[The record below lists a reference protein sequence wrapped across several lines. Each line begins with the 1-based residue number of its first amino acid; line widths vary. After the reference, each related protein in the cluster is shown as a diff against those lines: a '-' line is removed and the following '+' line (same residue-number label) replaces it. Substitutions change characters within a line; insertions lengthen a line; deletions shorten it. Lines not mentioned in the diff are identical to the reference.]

1 MLDKDSE
8 RNKIFLDR
16 QNLAPYLAVRPNSN
30 SPLSNSN
37 SNGNTNT
44 EQSAIEG
51 GGASSSTALPT
62 STNSDEADAAAGTS
76 VLLQRV
82 SSFSILP
89 RSASTAVLTGNSG
102 GSIGIGS
109 AGAAA
114 AVAAGQGNTAFTS
127 NPNGFPS
134 TPPSSAHF
142 VSSSTPSIKLQ
153 NHLHPQGG
161 VRGDDHLQANKS
173 PEAILPSWRLRDRM
187 KTVGVGLVMAL
198 NVGTDPPDV
207 VKPHP
212 CAKLQCW
219 MDPSTTSR
227 ARAKEKIG
235 ECLEAQYAR
244 WQQQRAARPLKYK
257 RSLDPTIEEV
267 RALCLWLRRHARHE
281 RILLHYNGHGV
292 PRPTA
297 NGEIWL
303 FDKSITEYIP
313 LSITDLKNWMG
324 KPSIVILDCS
334 SAGILIPFLT
344 SPLSDPP
351 SPDNTPPPPPGPDAS
366 LAEQEKYMEIMSSM
380 WVRDTIVLCPTSE
393 HEWLPMT
400 PEYPADIFTS
410 CLTTPIKMA
419 LRWFVRR
426 NPQSMGGLHP
436 DAVDAIP
443 GKDNDRKTPLGEL
456 NWIFTAVTDSIAWN
470 IFPKPLFQR
479 LFRQDLLVASMF
491 RNFLLADRILRS
503 LDCTPMSHPPLPPG
517 VDMHPLWDA
526 FDLAMETCLFGL
538 MKDGILGNHV
548 LKPVAMTPS
557 EKKRAGGDD
566 NAAASVVLQLEV
578 TPPDAN
584 VTGPASSISS
594 PFFSEQLTAFEVWLE
609 FAPIR
614 KMYLKHGATMDSPE
628 QLPVVLQVLLS
639 QVHRVRALRLLRQ
652 FLELGPWAVN
662 ISLSLGIFPYVMKL
676 LQSPEYKSLLISIWA
691 SILAFDSS
699 CQTDLVK
706 DGALP
711 HFIQHLTWGLN
722 STSTGGATIETAK
735 ERTLAAFILAVAA
748 HGFPQGQTECSR
760 LNLSTTICS
769 IISSYETGENAET
782 EMDREI
788 AESHLPAP
796 FRMWLCLCLA
806 NMAKGNQVSQNEA
819 FGASV
824 HLRLFRRMKDGNA
837 DVRAASCCALGCL
850 VEAPPEIESPSIS
863 SLPGP
868 TLGQAPQFQ
877 AGSTQQPLVPQRNS
891 PNMVLPPG
899 VTAAGGALLPMS
911 LQPSFANAPGMNN
924 LQWHPQ
930 QRPQDQHAR
939 QMDMMLN
946 QPLQGVQ
953 AMPLQPEMMPRVAPG
968 GHHGMLNQP
977 LHLRPQSQPYMMQ
990 GVPMQ
995 PNLGGQNPGFTV
1007 GNTGGSAGLDR
1018 QVFGSPG
1025 QAAAMIPP
1033 GIHHVPPPRRRP
1045 TVYDDQPRMDLDISI
1060 LETLAKASEDGSSVV
1075 RYEAVIAIA
1084 STVRKYLDAYLH
1096 VANHQLSGI
1105 SQGNDEES
1113 NNQVGEDTNN
1123 ADNNDHP
1130 PTSRSTS
1137 RFKIELDD
1145 VDPDFLE
1152 NLREV
1157 WKALR
1162 KLQHSDPHPKVAK
1175 AANDIVMFVHEILLE
1190 RRQDQISAEE
1200 GEASIIESSTL
1211 TGIEEETASM
1221 TRLSSENVGES
1232 NPPRSDAP
1240 SHRSDQMR
1248 QGSNLRRVASDFA
1261 TPVGTNSPGFAS
1273 MEHNALLSTHKL
1285 RVRTDKPK
1293 FEYSLPQSE
1302 FYEWKKRIFTETSDE
1317 QHERGQTQLDPL
1329 SPLGA
1334 TRTYLERR
1342 NYLMAETGQ
1351 TVASHFE
1358 GLAPKPPKPTKQSI
1372 EQIMDPEG
1380 DNAEDEAASAVLKGE
1395 LELKESKLLR
1405 NTGCRMTTMCKFH
1418 PYEDILAACGK
1429 EDGVTIWTTDTA
1441 RRSVS
1446 FINGNPKGSRM
1457 TTSTWIN
1464 GASTSL
1470 FLIGCDD
1477 GSVRVWDGLVEN
1489 NGEAGQGPPSL
1500 VSSFFAST
1508 DIVAGA
1514 RGKSGLVCEWQQ
1526 YSGTLIAGGDSKYLR
1541 CWDLEAEKMSN
1552 VLEASTDTNACLT
1565 TLTSAWDYDSLGADE
1580 PKGSPGIG
1588 PNILVGGYSD
1598 GTMRVFDIRTNRAV
1612 NEMQRGAKS
1621 WAKRRRPT
1629 QYNEHSSWIVDT
1641 AFTGYGGRYEVV
1653 SGCVAGQIKAWD
1665 LRMSTSQRT
1674 LEVQRSMMT
1683 TLAFHKRIPVVAV
1696 GSHAQFIK
1704 ILTLDG
1710 ETLKVIR
1717 YHGDMSNQRIGPV
1730 SCLEFHPYKPLLVAG
1745 ATDTFV
1751 SIYAPKGKK
1760 RWPQ

>member
-1 MLDKDSE
+1 MLDRDSE
-8 RNKIFLDR
+8 NNKIFLDR
-16 QNLAPYLAVRPNSN
+16 QNLAPYLEIAP
-30 SPLSNSN
+30 
-37 SNGNTNT
+37 
-44 EQSAIEG
+44 SANEPTSDHVT
-51 GGASSSTALPT
+51 ASSSSHPDGSTATPHR
-62 STNSDEADAAAGTS
+62 DEADAAAGAS
-76 VLLQRV
+76 VLQRV

-89 RSASTAVLTGNSG
+89 RSSSTAVLTGSSG
-102 GSIGIGS
+102 GGGGG
-109 AGAAA
+109 GAQN
-114 AVAAGQGNTAFTS
+114 VNVNLISSHHHHGG
-127 NPNGFPS
+127 GFPS
-134 TPPSSAHF
+134 TPPSSGHMTSPNVPF
-142 VSSSTPSIKLQ
+142 PDDYLQTSSPTTRRPDEGI
-153 NHLHPQGG
+153 
-161 VRGDDHLQANKS
+161 V
-173 PEAILPSWRLRDRM
+173 PSWRLRDRM

-198 NVGTDPPDV
+198 NIGTDPPDV

-235 ECLEAQYAR
+235 ERLEAQYAR
-244 WQQQRAARPLKYK
+244 WQQQRAARPLKY
-257 RSLDPTIEEV
+257 RRALDPTVEDV

-297 NGEIWL
+297 NGELWL

-313 LSITDLKNWMG
+313 LSITDLRNWMG
-324 KPSIVILDCS
+324 KPSIVVLDCS

-344 SPLSDPP
+344 TPLPDTTP
-351 SPDNTPPPPPGPDAS
+351 STPPPPPPGPEAT
-366 LAEQEKYMEIMSSM
+366 LAEQEKYMETMSSL

-393 HEWLPMT
+393 NEWLPMH
-400 PEYPADIFTS
+400 PDYPADIFTS

-443 GKDNDRKTPLGEL
+443 GKENDRKTPLGEL

-470 IFPKPLFQR
+470 ILPKPLFQR

-503 LDCTPMSHPPLPPG
+503 LNCSPQSHPPLPSG

-548 LKPVAMTPS
+548 LKPLVTPG
-557 EKKRAGGDD
+557 EKHRGGGGDD
-566 NAAASVVLQLEV
+566 GGAERAPVVVQVEV

-614 KMYLKHGATMDSPE
+614 KMYLKNGTSMDSPE

-676 LQSPEYKSLLISIWA
+676 LQSPEYKSLLVSIWA

-722 STSTGGATIETAK
+722 STSTGGATIEAAK
-735 ERTLAAFILAVAA
+735 ERTLAAFILAVAP
-748 HGFPQGQTECSR
+748 HGYPQGQTECSR

-769 IISSYETGENAET
+769 IISSYEAGEHAET
-782 EMDREI
+782 AMDRDI
-788 AESHLPAP
+788 IESHLPGP

-806 NMAKGNQVSQNEA
+806 NMVRGNKVSQNEA

-824 HLRLFRRMKDGNA
+824 HLRLFNRMKDGNA
-837 DVRAASCCALGCL
+837 DVRAASCCALGSL
-850 VEAPPEIESPSIS
+850 VEAPPQIESPSLT
-863 SLPGP
+863 SLPV
-868 TLGQAPQFQ
+868 GQAPQFQ
-877 AGSTQQPLVPQRNS
+877 AGPTQQPLVPQRMS
-891 PNMVLPPG
+891 PNMVVPPG
-899 VTAAGGALLPMS
+899 VSAAGAASLPVN
-911 LQPSFANAPGMNN
+911 LQPTFANAPGMGN
-924 LQWHPQ
+924 LHWHPQ
-930 QRPQDQHAR
+930 HQPQHQHAR
-939 QMDMMLN
+939 QMDMMMH
-946 QPLQGVQ
+946 QQMPGAMPGVQ
-953 AMPLQPEMMPRVAPG
+953 PMPLQPGMMPGVVPG

-977 LHLRPQSQPYMMQ
+977 LHLRPQPSQPYMMQ
-990 GVPMQ
+990 GMPMQ
-995 PNLGGQNPGFTV
+995 PNLGGPNPGFMV
-1007 GNTGGSAGLDR
+1007 GSAGGPAGLDR

-1025 QAAAMIPP
+1025 QPAAMMPP
-1033 GIHHVPPPRRRP
+1033 GLHHVREAPPRRKP
-1045 TVYDDQPRMDLDISI
+1045 TVYDDHPRMDLDMTI
-1060 LETLAKASEDGSSVV
+1060 LETLARASEDGSSVV
-1075 RYEAVIAIA
+1075 RYEAVVAIA
-1084 STVRKYLDAYLH
+1084 STVRKYLDAFLH
-1096 VANHQLSGI
+1096 VANDQSAAA
-1105 SQGNDEES
+1105 GNHES
-1113 NNQVGEDTNN
+1113 VEVNSSAVKD
-1123 ADNNDHP
+1123 DNNNEDNNNRP
-1130 PTSRSTS
+1130 LS
-1137 RFKIELDD
+1137 RFKVELDD
-1145 VDPDFLE
+1145 VDSAFLDR
-1152 NLREV
+1152 LREV
-1157 WKALR
+1157 WKMLR
-1162 KLQHSDPHPKVAK
+1162 KLQHFDPHPKVAK
-1175 AANDIVMFVHEILLE
+1175 AANDVVMFVHEILLE
-1190 RRQDQISAEE
+1190 RRSDQIV
-1200 GEASIIESSTL
+1200 
-1211 TGIEEETASM
+1211 EEERNSSAREPSALSGIDEENPSM
-1221 TRLSSENVGES
+1221 VRFDSEHN
-1232 NPPRSDAP
+1232 NPPPSDGP
-1240 SHRSDQMR
+1240 PNRSDQMR
-1248 QGSNLRRVASDFA
+1248 PVANVLRRVASELA
-1261 TPVGTNSPGFAS
+1261 TPVGGGTTGMAS
-1273 MEHNALLSTHKL
+1273 MVSTAMLSERTHL
-1285 RVRTDKPK
+1285 RTDSKPN
-1293 FEYSLPQSE
+1293 FEYSLPHSE
-1302 FYEWKKRIFTETSDE
+1302 FYEWKKSIFTETIDE
-1317 QHERGQTQLDPL
+1317 QNERSQTQLDPL

-1351 TVASHFE
+1351 MVASHFE

-1372 EQIMDPEG
+1372 EEIMTPPD
-1380 DNAEDEAASAVLKGE
+1380 DNAEDEAANAVLKRE
-1395 LELKESKLLR
+1395 LELKESVLLR
-1405 NTGCRMTTMCKFH
+1405 NTGVKMTSMIKFH
-1418 PYEDILAACGK
+1418 PFEDILAACGS
-1429 EDGVTIWTTDTA
+1429 EDGLTIWNTETA

-1457 TTSTWIN
+1457 TTATWIN
-1464 GASTSL
+1464 AASTSL

-1477 GSVRVWDGLVEN
+1477 GSARIWDGLVED
-1489 NGEAGQGPPSL
+1489 NGEAGQGSPNL
-1500 VSSFFAST
+1500 VSAFFAGT

-1526 YSGTLIAGGDSKYLR
+1526 YSGTLIAGGDSKFFR
-1541 CWDLEAEKMSN
+1541 SWDLEAEKCNN
-1552 VLEASTDTNACLT
+1552 VLEAGTDINACLT
-1565 TLTSAWDYDSLGADE
+1565 TLTSAWDYESQGTDE

-1598 GTMRVFDIRTNRAV
+1598 GTLKVFDIRTNRVV
-1612 NEMQRGAKS
+1612 NESQGGAKS
-1621 WAKRRRPT
+1621 WARRRRPT
-1629 QYNEHSSWIVDT
+1629 QFTEHNSWIVNT
-1641 AFTGYGGRYEVV
+1641 SFTGYGGRYEVA
-1653 SGCVAGQIKAWD
+1653 SGSVAGNIKTWD

-1674 LEVQRSMMT
+1674 LEVQRSTMT
-1683 TLAFHKRIPVVAV
+1683 ALAFHKRIPVVAA

-1717 YHGDMSNQRIGPV
+1717 YHEEMSNQRIGPV

-1751 SIYAPKGKK
+1751 SIYSPKGK
-1760 RWPQ
+1760 RWVQ